1 MFGLGFGEMLLI
13 LAVAL
18 VVIGPKKLP
27 GLARTLGRGV
37 AEFRRHADEIQRTL
51 QRELHAPLAGDERLR
66 TTAKAPGQVNPGPP
80 PGSAPA
86 YPPPADSPSDGGP
99 GPVDPPPQA

>member
-37 AEFRRHADEIQRTL
+37 AEFRRHADDIQRTL
-51 QRELHAPLAGDERLR
+51 QRELHAPLSRDELLR
-66 TTAKAPGQVNPGPP
+66 KTSASAQVDPGPP
-80 PGSAPA
+80 PGAADLYPKPA
-86 YPPPADSPSDGGP
+86 EPAGPPPDGGP
-99 GPVDPPPQA
+99 EA